1 MGHTCAFGTDGIRGI
16 ANRELTPEIA
26 FRLGAASVRILG
38 PRICIGRDTRRSG
51 ILLESALV
59 AGIMSAGGTAYCCG
73 VIPTPAVALLTRK
86 LGVDGGAVISASHNP
101 PEYNGIKFFN
111 SQGKKLTDHQQ
122 DDFSYLAKHL
132 SEDDP
137 TRVIGDE
144 VGVLVKV
151 KEANDLYIEHAVSTV
166 TNQGIDLSGIKVVLD
181 CAHGAAHHTSV
192 AALTQLGA
200 EVVALNTTYTGSDI
214 NVDCGSTHLEVV
226 RQAVLEHQADAGI
239 AHDGDADRMLAVD
252 AAGNV
257 VDGDMILAACAVD
270 LKERGKLDH
279 NIVVST
285 VMSNVGFKQAM
296 RDHDIQVEATK
307 VGDRYVCERMEET
320 GAILGGEQSGHLIF
334 MEHNS
339 TGDGLVT
346 ALMLL
351 AIMKR
356 SNKTLQEVSSVM
368 ERMPQVLIN
377 IPIKHK
383 GSLEYATA
391 VWDVVERAEELLGDT
406 GAVLVRESG
415 TEPLVRVMVEAPTQE
430 EAQLHADHIANA
442 VFVELGP
449 DEDE

>member
-1 MGHTCAFGTDGIRGI
+1 MFQTCAFGTDGIRGV

-26 FRLGAASVRILG
+26 FRLGVAAVRILG
-38 PRICIGRDTRRSG
+38 PHICIGRDTRRSG
-51 ILLESALV
+51 ILLESSLV
-59 AGIMSAGGTAYCCG
+59 AGIMSAGGTAHCCG
-73 VIPTPAVALLTRK
+73 VIPTPAIALLTRQ
-86 LGVDGGAVISASHNP
+86 LGLDGGAVISASHNP

-111 SQGKKLTDHQQ
+111 GEGKKLTDKQQ
-122 DDFSYLAKHL
+122 DDFAYLAQHL
-132 SEDDP
+132 SDDGSE
-137 TRVIGDE
+137 RVVGDE

-151 KEANDLYIEHAVSTV
+151 KDAVDQYVAHAVSTV

-192 AALTQLGA
+192 AALEQLGA
-200 EVVALNTTYTGSDI
+200 DVVALNTNYTGSDI
-214 NVDCGSTHLEVV
+214 NVGCGSTHLDVV
-226 RQAVLEHQADAGI
+226 AQAVLEHGADVGI

-270 LKERGKLDH
+270 LKEQGRLAH
-279 NIVVST
+279 NTVVAT

-296 RDHDIQVEATK
+296 KAHDIQIESTQ
-307 VGDRYVCERMEET
+307 VGDRYVYERMEQT
-320 GAILGGEQSGHLIF
+320 GAVLGGEQSGHIIF
-334 MEHNS
+334 WEHNS

-356 SNKTLQEVSSVM
+356 SNKSLQEVSAVM

-377 IPIKHK
+377 VPIKRK
-383 GSLEYATA
+383 GSLEFATA
-391 VWDVVERAEELLGDT
+391 VWDVVECAEELLGDT

-442 VFVELGP
+442 VYVELG
-449 DEDE
+449 EDEE